1 MILQAPASLEP
12 EISKAVKTV
21 VDELNAYVDKSIEIK
36 QQKNERFM
44 GFFVDAPDDKF
55 FQNIGDK
62 YVETVKSFSK
72 YLIVQSTNQF
82 QQQNYRFDRS

>member
-1 MILQAPASLEP
+1 MEP

-72 YLIVQSTNQF
+72 
-82 QQQNYRFDRS
+82 

>member
-1 MILQAPASLEP
+1 MTQAPAAAEC

-21 VDELNAYVDKSIEIK
+21 VDELNAYVDKPIELK

-55 FQNIGDK
+55 FQNIGEK
-62 YVETVKSFSK
+62 YVETIKS
-72 YLIVQSTNQF
+72 IST
-82 QQQNYRFDRS
+82 